1 MRLPKWSH
9 VDGTVQL
16 NSGIEIAVNL
26 VFLSFFCTLYLFTHK
41 LTILCSVQSFVLSET
56 QGVSTDVNLFD
67 YQVYFILAHHKVT
80 LSHCLKLHST

>member
-26 VFLSFFCTLYLFTHK
+26 VFLLFFCTMYLFTHK

-67 YQVYFILAHHKVT
+67 YQVYGTPQSYFIT
-80 LSHCLKLHST
+80 LFEAA

>member
-1 MRLPKWSH
+1 M
-9 VDGTVQL
+9 
-16 NSGIEIAVNL
+16 
-26 VFLSFFCTLYLFTHK
+26 YLFTHK

-80 LSHCLKLHST
+80 LSHCLKLRST